1 MDDIRTIFDNLD
13 NNNDPDTV
21 RSLFRAALNERMYRR
36 LGMSHIDATF
46 RLWEEGEE
54 VVDAAAAAVG
64 TPDDTV
70 LDPAYGKE
78 YFLKTFEI
86 KNNTITIKSLGMGR
100 NKPVSVYIND
110 ERWELFSGP
119 ITAEK
124 QVIEYIKSGMFE
136 KSQEKKASKAAA
148 SAPAPEEETP
158 PAKEE
163 SLSEKKNIL
172 NVLREMSVNPKR
184 KQRITFRDG
193 GTLNLDCSTAKVV
206 VAVYEALNTKANKAR
221 YEQMVNQSR
230 SSFQK
235 LVSFANQQMRNNN
248 VN

>member
-1 MDDIRTIFDNLD
+1 MDDIRTIFENLD
-13 NNNDPDTV
+13 DNNDPETV

-46 RLWEEGEE
+46 RLWEAEEE

-64 TPDDTV
+64 TADDTV
-70 LDPAYGKE
+70 LDPAFEKE
-78 YFLKTFEI
+78 YFLKAFEI
-86 KNNTITIKSLGMGR
+86 KNNAITIKSVGMGR

-110 ERWELFSGP
+110 ERWELFAGP
-119 ITAEK
+119 VTAEK
-124 QVIEYIKSGMFE
+124 QVTEYIESGRFG
-136 KSQEKKASKAAA
+136 KLQKKKAAKAAAA
-148 SAPAPEEETP
+148 SAPAPEEEPP

-163 SLSEKKNIL
+163 SLLEKNVL

-184 KQRITFRDG
+184 KQRVTFRDG
-193 GTLNLDCSTAKVV
+193 GTLNMDCSTAKVV

>member
-1 MDDIRTIFDNLD
+1 MDDIRTIFENLD
-13 NNNDPDTV
+13 NNNDPDEV
-21 RSLFRAALNERMYRR
+21 RKLFRAALNERMYRR

-70 LDPAYGKE
+70 LDPAFEKE
-78 YFLKTFEI
+78 YFLKTFEV
-86 KNNTITIKSLGMGR
+86 KNNTITIKSIGMGR

-110 ERWELFSGP
+110 ERWELFAGP
-119 ITAEK
+119 QTAEK
-124 QVIEYIKSGMFE
+124 QVTEYIKSGMFE
-136 KSQEKKASKAAA
+136 KAQEKKASKSA
-148 SAPAPEEETP
+148 APAPEEEP

-163 SLSEKKNIL
+163 SLSEKDVINS
-172 NVLREMSVNPKR
+172 LREMSVNPKR

-193 GTLNLDCSTAKVV
+193 GTLNMDCSTAKAVL
-206 VAVYEALNTKANKAR
+206 AVYEALNTKANKVR
-221 YEQMVNQSR
+221 FEQMVNQSR

-248 VN
+248 VNR